1 MDWLP
6 RITIFDALVV
16 VLCLGFLARGIWVGF
31 IRQISFF
38 LALILGFYLTG
49 QFHSEFYKLALP
61 FLDNPQVVFFG
72 TYVILFVVIYFSV
85 MLIGLG
91 LRKVMNITFLG
102 WFDRTLGG
110 LFGLAKGVFLACLL
124 FLTLNSF
131 LSGSSNFLRN
141 AVCYPVLSAT
151 SQFFLALIRD
161 QELRAKFMPKEPAIK
176 EEPALPPV
184 VPLPGKKSAPPP
196 QPGKRGILL

>member
-124 FLTLNSF
+124 FDPEQFFIRQQQFLAKRGL
-131 LSGSSNFLRN
+131 LSGLVRNF
-141 AVCYPVLSAT
+141 PV
-151 SQFFLALIRD
+151 F
-161 QELRAKFMPKEPAIK
+161 
-176 EEPALPPV
+176 
-184 VPLPGKKSAPPP
+184 PGLD
-196 QPGKRGILL
+196 PGSGTAR